1 MQTSN
6 QDYRHAALMAAI
18 IAVVPLIFYPGSLG
32 LNFNISLFPFLLLE
46 VAYYWVILGIFLHG
60 ASFGNVFVSGIIALF
75 GRIAVGVVFALLL
88 MAMHATELGE
98 AFAAGIYKYKPA
110 MFLQV
115 VSFPFILMPVL
126 KNFLPEKSRKK
137 ARVVIQT
144 ADQISHDHEKEK
156 PRTIIGAPDYKDRK
170 IIGARSTAAE
180 KPYTG
185 FDEALKY
192 VGELSAVRFAILI
205 DSKGLPVSYYG
216 ENLSLRNLWSAIG
229 VYVAD
234 KIREALKRA
243 GEFDLEAFELML
255 DVYRLHMVK
264 VEELYLFVAADKE
277 SEDTEKVRVAQAA
290 NMIRKIYQERYS
302 IKPDV
307 NAREES
313 YVPSFS

>member
-18 IAVVPLIFYPGSLG
+18 LAVVPLLFYPGSLG
-32 LNFNISLFPFLLLE
+32 LNFNIALFPFLLLE
-46 VAYYWVILGIFLHG
+46 LVYYWVIFGIFMRG
-60 ASFGNVFVSGIIALF
+60 ATFGNVLVFGIFGLF
-75 GRIAVGVVFALLL
+75 GRLAVGVVFAFLLL
-88 MAMHATELGE
+88 AMHSTGVGE
-98 AFAAGIYKYKPA
+98 AFAAAIYKYKPA

-126 KNFLPEKSRKK
+126 KRFLPENSDKK
-137 ARVVIQT
+137 AKVVIQT
-144 ADQISHDHEKEK
+144 AEQIAQEK
-156 PRTIIGAPDYKDRK
+156 PKVKAPTGEDLKGRK
-170 IIGARSTAAE
+170 IIGLKTAAAE
-180 KPYTG
+180 KPFTG

-205 DSKGLPVSYYG
+205 DSRGLPVSYFG
-216 ENLSLRNLWSAIG
+216 ENLGMRNLWSAIG
-229 VYVAD
+229 IYLGD
-234 KIREALKRA
+234 KIKEALIRA
-243 GEFDLEAFELML
+243 GEFKLESLELML
-255 DVYRLHMVK
+255 DMYRLHMVK

-277 SEDTEKVRVAQAA
+277 AEETEKVRVAQAA
-290 NMIRKIYQERYS
+290 NMIRKIYHERYS